1 MKVKAVLVGRG
12 PRRRE
17 REERGCVRRRREGGR
32 RAPDPARGRVV
43 GRRIGVG
50 VGRRLLDPASR
61 PPEGAA
67 VRGGARRRPPRAVAH
82 TCRCP
87 LLPSPSHMPA
97 TARAGR
103 ASRGFTM
110 PKQEQAAG
118 RWRIPLRCGQA
129 QRILGPYVSERPYVS
144 EQYCGGSGLKRNAKH
159 NE

>member
-97 TARAGR
+97 TASMAGI
-103 ASRGFTM
+103 
-110 PKQEQAAG
+110 E
-118 RWRIPLRCGQA
+118 
-129 QRILGPYVSERPYVS
+129 E
-144 EQYCGGSGLKRNAKH
+144 
-159 NE
+159 